1 MLWIEKYRPV
11 RFEEILGQQHAVSH
25 LVSFAETATLPHLL
39 LAGPHGT
46 GKSAA
51 VECLARGLFSDS
63 WEENTTIIQVS
74 DLFSL
79 GKRYL
84 EEDPRYSHLYQK
96 EQSLLGNFKL
106 IVRNY
111 ASIRPLDAPFKLMV
125 FEDGPSLT
133 REAQQALRRIM
144 ERYSATCRFIFST
157 AQPGALIPAITSRC
171 LPLFFPRIPVEIIS
185 KHLKF
190 IIRNEVASV
199 SSRDFEEIDL
209 IAQASGGDLRQAL
222 LLLQAMVQ
230 SAEGFDLDRLP
241 ITETREVAAAAFSAV
256 REGDLQTS
264 SRRVELLMTE
274 YGLSGREVLLE
285 LRDVVK
291 REYNDPRIAVLIG
304 KADHIIVHSGNEHLQ
319 MNALVAHVVREVFS

>member
-1 MLWIEKYRPV
+1 MP
-11 RFEEILGQQHAVSH
+11 
-25 LVSFAETATLPHLL
+25 
-39 LAGPHGT
+39 
-46 GKSAA
+46 
-51 VECLARGLFSDS
+51 SDS
-63 WEENTTIIQVS
+63 
-74 DLFSL
+74 F
-79 GKRYL
+79 R
-84 EEDPRYSHLYQK
+84 
-96 EQSLLGNFKL
+96 
-106 IVRNY
+106 
-111 ASIRPLDAPFKLMV
+111 DA
-125 FEDGPSLT
+125 D
-133 REAQQALRRIM
+133 
-144 ERYSATCRFIFST
+144 
-157 AQPGALIPAITSRC
+157 
-171 LPLFFPRIPVEIIS
+171 
-185 KHLKF
+185 
-190 IIRNEVASV
+190 
-199 SSRDFEEIDL
+199 EIDL

-319 MNALVAHVVREVFS
+319 LNALVAHVVREVFS